1 MILIAKAKLL
11 SKKHKHQHL
20 SEPINTFQVNMKSQ
34 NGKLFDFELGHKN
47 LTMDGK
53 HLTKTELSIQV

>member
-1 MILIAKAKLL
+1 M
-11 SKKHKHQHL
+11 
-20 SEPINTFQVNMKSQ
+20 FQVNMKSQ
-34 NGKLFDFELGHKN
+34 HGKLFDFELGHKN